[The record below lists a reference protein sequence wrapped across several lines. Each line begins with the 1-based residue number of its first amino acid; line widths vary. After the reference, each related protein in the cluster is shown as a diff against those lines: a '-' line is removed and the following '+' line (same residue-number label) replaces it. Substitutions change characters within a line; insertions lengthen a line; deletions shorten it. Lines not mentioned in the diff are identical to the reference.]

1 MREIKFTAPLLDRLK
16 YSRDNRSL
24 NAQPCTAETWEALE
38 KLFVEVRK
46 LSPVH
51 KNGAR
56 EIFCLVERGQ
66 IEDWADY
73 EEYLADEVVKNYD
86 DFKEQWELNYPDKQQ
101 WFSFGF
107 IEDADNGYRGVWIN
121 NRLVLN
127 ILPEPPMP
135 GDTIDEPE
143 FVQWLTGKVC
153 ECIKDIKAG
162 TYNRRVRNELAFE
175 LRTGTITRNALWEV
189 FPEDKTEYLG
199 SLTDADR
206 NKFMKLMED
215 YDGNAIPEN
224 LITNMT
230 ADLFFQC
237 CKAGY
242 SANNYKGCQNLSG
255 KKLYIKHADGRDEGL
270 CDIDENSSEAFL
282 HWYDTREHGGHPWEV
297 CRGGNSTHVSL
308 FIWKTENGFF
318 FEVDGKSWTRSIEAI
333 KFYLAIYNMGMPVRI
348 LDGKKLAARL
358 TGEDKIGI
366 VPEGIFPRY
375 CHSHFPNED
384 LLDFMNL
391 PYENREQIAEKCNW
405 YEIPEV
411 TLLEDDAG
419 DNQ

>member
-16 YSRDNRSL
+16 YSRDNRCL

-135 GDTIDEPE
+135 GDTVDEPE

-411 TLLEDDAG
+411 SLLEDDAG

>member
-46 LSPVH
+46 LSPVY

-86 DFKEQWELNYPDKQQ
+86 EFKEQWELNYPDKQQ

-135 GDTIDEPE
+135 GDTVDEPD

-153 ECIKDIKAG
+153 ECIEDIKSG
-162 TYNRRVRNELAFE
+162 TYNRQVSEELAFE

-189 FPEDKTEYLG
+189 FPDDKTEYLG

-215 YDGNAIPEN
+215 YDGNAISEN

-255 KKLYIKHADGRDEGL
+255 KELYIKHADGRDEGL
-270 CDIDENSSEAFL
+270 CDIDENSSEAFQ

-333 KFYLAIYNMGMPVRI
+333 KFYLAIYNMGIPVRI
-348 LDGKKLAARL
+348 RDGKKLAARL

-411 TLLEDDAG
+411 TLLKDDAG

>member
-101 WFSFGF
+101 RFSFGF

-135 GDTIDEPE
+135 GDTVDEPE

>member
-86 DFKEQWELNYPDKQQ
+86 DSKEQWELNYPDKQQ

-135 GDTIDEPE
+135 GDTVDEPE

>member
-135 GDTIDEPE
+135 GDTVDEPE

-411 TLLEDDAG
+411 TLLEDNAG

>member
-1 MREIKFTAPLLDRLK
+1 
-16 YSRDNRSL
+16 
-24 NAQPCTAETWEALE
+24 
-38 KLFVEVRK
+38 
-46 LSPVH
+46 
-51 KNGAR
+51 
-56 EIFCLVERGQ
+56 
-66 IEDWADY
+66 
-73 EEYLADEVVKNYD
+73 
-86 DFKEQWELNYPDKQQ
+86 
-101 WFSFGF
+101 
-107 IEDADNGYRGVWIN
+107 
-121 NRLVLN
+121 
-127 ILPEPPMP
+127 
-135 GDTIDEPE
+135 
-143 FVQWLTGKVC
+143 
-153 ECIKDIKAG
+153 
-162 TYNRRVRNELAFE
+162 
-175 LRTGTITRNALWEV
+175 
-189 FPEDKTEYLG
+189 
-199 SLTDADR
+199 
-206 NKFMKLMED
+206 
-215 YDGNAIPEN
+215 
-224 LITNMT
+224 MT

>member
-107 IEDADNGYRGVWIN
+107 IEDADNGYREVWIN

-135 GDTIDEPE
+135 GDTVDEPE

>member
-135 GDTIDEPE
+135 GDTVDEPE

-297 CRGGNSTHVSL
+297 CCGGNSTHVSL

>member
-1 MREIKFTAPLLDRLK
+1 M
-16 YSRDNRSL
+16 
-24 NAQPCTAETWEALE
+24 
-38 KLFVEVRK
+38 
-46 LSPVH
+46 
-51 KNGAR
+51 
-56 EIFCLVERGQ
+56 
-66 IEDWADY
+66 
-73 EEYLADEVVKNYD
+73 
-86 DFKEQWELNYPDKQQ
+86 
-101 WFSFGF
+101 
-107 IEDADNGYRGVWIN
+107 WIN

-135 GDTIDEPE
+135 GDTVDEPE

>member
-135 GDTIDEPE
+135 GDTVDEPE

-237 CKAGY
+237 HYC
-242 SANNYKGCQNLSG
+242 
-255 KKLYIKHADGRDEGL
+255 
-270 CDIDENSSEAFL
+270 
-282 HWYDTREHGGHPWEV
+282 
-297 CRGGNSTHVSL
+297 
-308 FIWKTENGFF
+308 
-318 FEVDGKSWTRSIEAI
+318 
-333 KFYLAIYNMGMPVRI
+333 PV
-348 LDGKKLAARL
+348 KNPNRL
-358 TGEDKIGI
+358 VKIGTCPI
-366 VPEGIFPRY
+366 
-375 CHSHFPNED
+375 
-384 LLDFMNL
+384 L
-391 PYENREQIAEKCNW
+391 
-405 YEIPEV
+405 EV
-411 TLLEDDAG
+411 LKQLI
-419 DNQ
+419 

>member
-135 GDTIDEPE
+135 GDTVDEPE

-189 FPEDKTEYLG
+189 FPEDKTEYHG

-318 FEVDGKSWTRSIEAI
+318 FEVDGKSWTKSIEAI

>member
-135 GDTIDEPE
+135 GDTVDEPE

-411 TLLEDDAG
+411 SLLEDDAG

>member
-1 MREIKFTAPLLDRLK
+1 M
-16 YSRDNRSL
+16 
-24 NAQPCTAETWEALE
+24 
-38 KLFVEVRK
+38 
-46 LSPVH
+46 
-51 KNGAR
+51 
-56 EIFCLVERGQ
+56 
-66 IEDWADY
+66 
-73 EEYLADEVVKNYD
+73 
-86 DFKEQWELNYPDKQQ
+86 
-101 WFSFGF
+101 
-107 IEDADNGYRGVWIN
+107 
-121 NRLVLN
+121 
-127 ILPEPPMP
+127 
-135 GDTIDEPE
+135 
-143 FVQWLTGKVC
+143 
-153 ECIKDIKAG
+153 
-162 TYNRRVRNELAFE
+162 
-175 LRTGTITRNALWEV
+175 
-189 FPEDKTEYLG
+189 
-199 SLTDADR
+199 
-206 NKFMKLMED
+206 
-215 YDGNAIPEN
+215 
-224 LITNMT
+224 
-230 ADLFFQC
+230 FQC

>member
-135 GDTIDEPE
+135 GDTVDEPE

-255 KKLYIKHADGRDEGL
+255 KKLYINHADGRDEGL